1 MKKSGFIFILFLN
14 LLFNQANCQQVPFST
29 NNSHLTIWDG
39 TEYVPFF
46 IKGTNL
52 GISVPGTFP
61 GELAATRSDYSKW
74 FTQIKEAGFNCIRL
88 YTLHFP
94 LFYEVLDSF
103 NLQNRQ
109 NPLLF
114 LQGVWLNEELPGYTH
129 DLTFL
134 TDTFYSE
141 IEENIDCVHGNKTI
155 PVRQG
160 KAYGTYSADASQWCM
175 AYIIGRE
182 IFPDEILTTDANN
195 QGISSFSGNHF
206 SIDNAT
212 ASEIWI
218 TGSLDHLVAY
228 EHAGYNTQ
236 RPVSMSSWPTLDPIS
251 HPEEMNADEDTAS
264 VDLSKITITNA
275 PAGLFISYHAYPYY
289 PDFVSE
295 QADYLTWF
303 DNYGSNSYLG
313 YLDDLKAHYQN
324 YPLIIAEYGVPS
336 SWGIAHYASSGMNH
350 GGFDEA
356 EQGETNIRI
365 LKTIE
370 STGCGGGI
378 HFSWID
384 EWFKRTWI
392 TDPLDY
398 IPESRV
404 RWHNITAAE
413 QNFGLTRFMKTPDL
427 QNLISFGNPSPVTEI
442 KAEANYTFFEM
453 EIGLLNPLDI
463 PDEMWIA
470 LDTYADSLG
479 ESQLPDGTVIPH
491 RSEFALHI
499 TNYSAD
505 LYVTEAYDTYGIWH
519 HTSGSKQLYHSVASD
534 GAPWKI
540 VRWKNNSGN
549 SAVQYI
555 GSLQVNYSFQNPS
568 SKDAVTIY
576 DDRISV
582 RLPWSLLNVV
592 APDQLKVLND
602 DRLTPA
608 TEDTVTTGINIAV
621 WYDSA
626 WVTAPGRF
634 SWNSWNAVNADS
646 LTDTLKTSYY
656 VMRDRLPE
664 FNTPAIAVRDSFI
677 FNDETYPV
685 NIAAIDGVLKNDF
698 DLDGSLLVALITQ
711 PPANGQVQLNNDGSF
726 EYYPFEGF
734 NGVDSFRYCLF
745 DGYSLSA
752 ENSAVLTVSG
762 NTGLGDVAKTDDAFI
777 HVFPNPAE
785 SFVTIEASELFDEFR
800 IFNANGELVSSSV
813 NASRRYTLNVEN
825 LSEGIYYVLALLGD
839 KYYSVRFFKL

>member
-1 MKKSGFIFILFLN
+1 MKATGIIFTLLLILLTN
-14 LLFNQANCQQVPFST
+14 RAFSQHYPYST
-29 NNSHLTIWDG
+29 DNTHLTIWNG

-61 GELAATRSDYSKW
+61 GELAATRADYSKW
-74 FTQIKEAGFNCIRL
+74 FTQIKDAGFNCIRL

-94 LFYEVLDSF
+94 AFYEVLDSF

-114 LQGVWLNEELPGYTH
+114 IQGVWLNEELAGYSN

-160 KAYGTYSADASQWCM
+160 KAFGNFTTDVAQWCL

-182 IFPDEILTTDANN
+182 IFPDEILTTNANHP
-195 QGISSFSGNHF
+195 GINSFSGNHF

-218 TGSLDHLVAY
+218 TGSLDHLVTY
-228 EHAGYNTQ
+228 ENAGYNTQ
-236 RPVSMSSWPTLDPIS
+236 RPVSMSSWPTLDPLT
-251 HPEEMNADEDTAS
+251 HPEELNADEDTAT
-264 VDLSKITITNA
+264 VDLSKIAINNA

-289 PDFVSE
+289 PDFVSD
-295 QADYLTWF
+295 QSNYLTWF
-303 DNYGSNSYLG
+303 DNFGSNSYLG
-313 YLDDLKAHYQN
+313 YLNALKDHYQDF
-324 YPLIIAEYGVPS
+324 PLIIAECGVPS
-336 SWGIAHYASSGMNH
+336 SWGTAHYASSGMNH
-350 GGFDEA
+350 GGFDES

-370 STGCGGGI
+370 SSGCGGGI
-378 HFSWID
+378 HFAWID

-404 RWHNITAAE
+404 RWHNIEAAE
-413 QNFGLTRFMKTPDL
+413 QNFGLIRYNKIPGMHPI
-427 QNLISFGNPSPVTEI
+427 ISFGNPSPITTI
-442 KAEANYTFFEM
+442 KADANYSFFEM
-453 EIGLLNPLDI
+453 EIGLLNPLNI
-463 PDEMWIA
+463 PDNMWIA

-479 ESQLPDGTVIPH
+479 ESQLPDGTIIPF
-491 RSEFALHI
+491 RSEFFLHI
-499 TNYSAD
+499 TNYSAE

-519 HTSGSKQLYHSVASD
+519 QTSDSMQVYHSIASD
-534 GAPWKI
+534 GAPWVI

-549 SAVQYI
+549 SAVQYV
-555 GSLQVNYSFQNPS
+555 GSLQVNYSFQSPS
-568 SKDAVTIY
+568 SKDAITIY
-576 DDRISV
+576 DDKIAI

-602 DRLTPA
+602 NRLTP
-608 TEDTVTTGINIAV
+608 TKEDTVTEGINIAV
-621 WYDSA
+621 WYDSV
-626 WVTAPGRF
+626 WVTTPNRF
-634 SWNSWNAVNADS
+634 LWNSWSAVNADS
-646 LTDTLKTSYY
+646 LTDTLKTSYFI
-656 VMRDRLPE
+656 MKDRLPE

-685 NIAAIDGVLKNDF
+685 NIASVDGVLKNDF
-698 DLDGSLLVALITQ
+698 DLDGSLMVALITQ

-726 EYYPFEGF
+726 EYYPFDGF
-734 NGVDSFRYCLF
+734 NGVDSFSYCLF
-745 DGYSLSA
+745 DGYNLSA
-752 ENSAVLTVSG
+752 ENSSVLTVSG
-762 NTGLGDVAKTDDAFI
+762 NTGMGDVAKNDEAFI
-777 HVFPNPAE
+777 HVFPNPAVT
-785 SFVTIEASELFDEFR
+785 FVTIETPDIFEEIK
-800 IFNANGELVSSSV
+800 IFNANGELVSSSIYE
-813 NASRRYTLNVEN
+813 SRTYCLNIQN
-825 LSEGIYYVLALLGD
+825 LNDGVYFIVGLYKD
-839 KYYSVRFFKL
+839 KYYTARFLKS

>member
-1 MKKSGFIFILFLN
+1 MKSIGIIFA
-14 LLFNQANCQQVPFST
+14 LLLMLLANPSYCQPVPYST
-29 NNSHLTIWDG
+29 DNTHLTIWNG

-61 GELAATRSDYSKW
+61 GELAATRSEYAKW
-74 FTQIKEAGFNCIRL
+74 FTEIKDAGFNCIRL

-94 LFYEVLDSF
+94 SFYEVLDSF
-103 NLQNRQ
+103 NLQNPQ

-114 LQGVWLNEELPGYTH
+114 MQGVWLNEELTGYAN

-134 TDTFYSE
+134 TDTFYAE
-141 IEENIDCVHGNKTI
+141 IEENVDCVHGNRTI

-160 KAYGTYSADASQWCM
+160 KAYGTYSSDASKWCL

-182 IFPDEILTTDANN
+182 VFPDEILTTNANN
-195 QGISSFSGNHF
+195 PGMTGFSGNHF
-206 SIDNAT
+206 SIAGAT
-212 ASEIWI
+212 ASETWI
-218 TGSLDHLVAY
+218 TGSLDHLVTY
-228 EHAGYNTQ
+228 ENAGYNTQ
-236 RPVSMSSWPTLDPIS
+236 RPVSMSSWPTLDPLT
-251 HPEEMNADEDTAS
+251 HPEEMNHDEDTAS
-264 VDLSKITITNA
+264 VDLSKISIVDA

-289 PDFVSE
+289 PDFISE
-295 QADYLTWF
+295 QSDYLTWF

-313 YLDDLKAHYQN
+313 YLNALKAHYPD
-324 YPLIIAEYGVPS
+324 YPLIIAECGVPS
-336 SWGIAHYASSGMNH
+336 SWGIAHYSSSGMNH
-350 GGFDEA
+350 GGFDETG
-356 EQGETNIRI
+356 QGETNIRI

-370 STGCGGGI
+370 SSGCGGGI

-404 RWHNITAAE
+404 RWHNIEAAE
-413 QNFGLTRFMKTPDL
+413 QNFGLTRFMKTPAMQSL
-427 QNLISFGNPSPVTEI
+427 ASFGSLSPVTEI
-442 KAEANYTFFEM
+442 KADANYSFFEM
-453 EIGLLNPLDI
+453 EIGLLNPLNI

-470 LDTYADSLG
+470 LDTYADNLG
-479 ESQLPDGTVIPH
+479 ESQLPNGTVIPH
-491 RSEFALHI
+491 RSEFSLHI

-505 LYVTEAYDTYGIWH
+505 LYVTQAYDTYGIWH
-519 HTSGSKQLYHSVASD
+519 HISDPMQMYHSIASD
-534 GAPWKI
+534 GAPWYI
-540 VRWKNNSGN
+540 VRWKNNSGY
-549 SAVQYI
+549 SAVQYV

-568 SKDAVTIY
+568 SKDAITIY
-576 DDRISV
+576 DDKIAI

-602 DRLTPA
+602 NRLTPA
-608 TEDTVTTGINIAV
+608 TEDTVTDGINIAV
-621 WYDSA
+621 WYDSV
-626 WVTAPGRF
+626 WVTTPDRF
-634 SWNSWNAVNADS
+634 LWNTWSTVSADS
-646 LTDTLKTSYY
+646 LIDTLKTSYF
-656 VMRDRLPE
+656 VMKDRLPE
-664 FNTPAIAVRDSFI
+664 FNTPAVAVRDSFE
-677 FNDETYPV
+677 FVDEFYPV
-685 NIAAIDGVLKNDF
+685 TVASVDGVLKNDF

-726 EYYPFEGF
+726 VYYPFAAF

-762 NTGLGDVAKTDDAFI
+762 NTGLGDVAKADEAFI

-785 SFVTIEASELFDEFR
+785 SYVNIETSDIFDEIK
-800 IFNANGELVSSSV
+800 IFDSNGQLVSSS
-813 NASRRYTLNVEN
+813 AYGSRMHSVDVKNLN
-825 LSEGIYYVLALLGD
+825 EGVYYIVGLYRD
-839 KYYSVRFFKL
+839 KYYTARFMKM